1 MFQVFRSCQDR
12 KANLSVCFLGEVTA
26 RQFCFEIFFFNSGS
40 LWHEEVHFVYIS
52 LDFRGESLPS
62 GLQELGPDE
71 MPTMAASRSS
81 FAEPD
86 ETGEIPYI
94 APTIDSLHG
103 NSLLINYL

>member
-1 MFQVFRSCQDR
+1 M
-12 KANLSVCFLGEVTA
+12 
-26 RQFCFEIFFFNSGS
+26 
-40 LWHEEVHFVYIS
+40 WHEEVHFVYIS

-62 GLQELGPDE
+62 DLQELGPDE

-103 NSLLINYL
+103 NSLLINSCNGFFTIYVQHTVAFYTKITKTRSQSRV

>member
-1 MFQVFRSCQDR
+1 M
-12 KANLSVCFLGEVTA
+12 
-26 RQFCFEIFFFNSGS
+26 
-40 LWHEEVHFVYIS
+40 YIS